1 MKVQRQFDGKR
12 EVFSTNAAEVT
23 EYPYAGNKNTRT
35 EILTSNYTLKE
46 LTQTGPKTLMFE
58 LKL

>member
-12 EVFSTNAAEVT
+12 EGFSTNAAEVT
-23 EYPYAGNKNTRT
+23 EYPCAGNKNTKT

-46 LTQTGPKTLMFE
+46 LTQTGSQTLMFP